1 MTTENK
7 GFLSL
12 DDILSKDK
20 ADLEKL
26 PQGEFA
32 VAKLGG
38 KIPWTAV
45 SQDEYRAAKKG
56 CFNIKPAKKGQRPE
70 MDFDDDK
77 LKVRL
82 IIEAVDKDKR
92 SDFTFANKQL
102 LEKIGVTTAEQ
113 AVSFLVAPGEI
124 HNWAVEIQ
132 DASGFSEAA
141 EEEAAD
147 DIKN

>member
-1 MTTENK
+1 MTTTKQN
-7 GFLSL
+7 FLSL
-12 DDILSKDK
+12 DDILGRDI

-26 PQGEFA
+26 PNGEFN

-38 KIPWTAV
+38 AIPWTAV
-45 SQDEYRAAKKG
+45 TQDEYKVAKKG
-56 CFNIKPAKKGQRPE
+56 CFNLKQGKKGQKPE

-82 IIEAVDKDKR
+82 IVEAVHKDTR

-102 LEKIGVTTAEQ
+102 LEKLGVTTAEQ
-113 AVSFLVAPGEI
+113 VVNALVSPGEI

-132 DASGFSEAA
+132 DASGFSDTAQ
-141 EEEAAD
+141 EEAAD